1 MTLIGPFSLDIQ
13 PGSTSSSLADS
24 VLVVSASLVEAAE
37 SITLFAST
45 SIDGDTARLQGTL
58 DLGVA
63 NPFFRTLTVPG
74 GDPVE
79 QTGSQIAVGINQA
92 VVIDP
97 VPAVVGFRVL
107 IDDPASIT
115 LGFSLMGRTAPFTT
129 GTIVVENTASVF
141 IENTASVVVEN
152 TASVV
157 VENTASVTI
166 DAQPIRI
173 TGSLGGGPDIVVT
186 GSMELVGQPIDVT
199 GSVGVTEQQSIVLVT
214 GSVAIVAGEFTQSVD
229 ARIVGQT
236 VTQSVILDEP
246 VLITGSVEVV
256 ASTGSVTID
265 EQPVL
270 VTGSMAIVGEP
281 IDVTGSVAI
290 VDISQAEPVLITGSV
305 FTAASEGATQSI
317 SIVDSRVTQSVDLVF
332 GDTVNVTNTQSI
344 IIQGRAAP
352 DSSPGTSPGGIPLQT
367 FASMSRT

>member
-214 GSVAIVAGEFTQSVD
+214 GSVAIV
-229 ARIVGQT
+229 
-236 VTQSVILDEP
+236 
-246 VLITGSVEVV
+246 
-256 ASTGSVTID
+256 
-265 EQPVL
+265 
-270 VTGSMAIVGEP
+270 
-281 IDVTGSVAI
+281 
-290 VDISQAEPVLITGSV
+290 DISQAEPVLITGSV